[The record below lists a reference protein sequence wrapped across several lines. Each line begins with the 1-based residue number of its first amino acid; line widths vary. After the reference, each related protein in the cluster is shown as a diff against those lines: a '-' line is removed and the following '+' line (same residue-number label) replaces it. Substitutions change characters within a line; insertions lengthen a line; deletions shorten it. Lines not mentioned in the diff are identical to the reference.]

1 MLASQPPVKGKVSI
15 KDMIKNVA
23 NQVNQ
28 GGSLPSPVPGNNQ
41 LAIYKKEAEKLKK
54 LIHENG

>member
-41 LAIYKKEAEKLKK
+41 LAIYKKEAEKLK
-54 LIHENG
+54 